1 MSQPLVELRDI
12 SKTFDAGGAPWERRH
27 VRAVEGINLEVH
39 PGETLGIVGESGS
52 GKSTLC
58 RVILGLTRPTTGS
71 VAFDGQDL
79 GRLSRTEMR
88 RMRRRMQAVFQD
100 SSSAFNPRHT
110 VLASLLAPLDVHG
123 IGDRAS
129 RRRLVGETL
138 QQVGLDSSFLDR
150 HPHALSGGERQR
162 VAIARAIIL
171 RPALVVADEPT
182 SALDVSVQARI
193 LNLFRDIQTQLSLTY
208 VFVSHNLGI
217 IRYISDRVAVMYL
230 GEIVEIGPI
239 GKVFSAPGHPY
250 TRALLKAIPQADL
263 ARRHRDVPVLGELPS
278 AYEPPSGCRFHTR
291 CPVVMEATCSKEHPP
306 LYEVAPAHRAACLW
320 HDPRF
325 VESAPDWL
333 ARPALE
339 GGQAKDPGGRVPV
352 SRNAQPV
359 KDSTL

>member
-1 MSQPLVELRDI
+1 VSQPLVELRDV
-12 SKTFDAGGAPWERRH
+12 SKSFDAGGAPWQRRH
-27 VRAVEGINLEVH
+27 VRAVEGINLDVR

-71 VAFDGQDL
+71 VVFDGQDL
-79 GRLSRTEMR
+79 ARLSRTQMR
-88 RMRRRMQAVFQD
+88 RTRRRMQAVFQD

-110 VLASLLAPLDVHG
+110 VRSSLLAPLEVHDVGEHS
-123 IGDRAS
+123 S
-129 RRRLVGETL
+129 RQRLVEETL
-138 QQVGLDSSFLDR
+138 HQVGLDSSFLNR

-193 LNLFRDIQTQLSLTY
+193 LNLFRDIQSQLSLTY

-230 GEIVEIGPI
+230 GEIVEVGPI
-239 GKVFSAPGHPY
+239 DEVFSAPGHPY
-250 TRALLKAIPQADL
+250 TRALMKAIPQADL
-263 ARRHRDVPVLGELPS
+263 SRRNRNPPVLGELPS

-291 CPVVMEATCSKEHPP
+291 CPVVIEGTCSKEHPR
-306 LYEVAPAHRAACLW
+306 LYEVAPAHWAACLW

-325 VESAPDWL
+325 VAGAPEWL
-333 ARPALE
+333 ARPEPAA
-339 GGQAKDPGGRVPV
+339 GRAIQAGE
-352 SRNAQPV
+352 SRLGEPAEEPLQ
-359 KDSTL
+359 

>member
-1 MSQPLVELRDI
+1 
-12 SKTFDAGGAPWERRH
+12 
-27 VRAVEGINLEVH
+27 VRAVEGINLEVR

-71 VAFDGQDL
+71 VVFDGQDL
-79 GRLSRTEMR
+79 ARLSRTEMR
-88 RMRRRMQAVFQD
+88 RMRRRIQAVFQD

-110 VLASLLAPLDVHG
+110 VRASLLAPLDVHN
-123 IGDRAS
+123 IGDRAG
-129 RRRLVGETL
+129 RHRLVEETL
-138 QQVGLDSSFLDR
+138 LQVGLDSSFLNR

-217 IRYISDRVAVMYL
+217 IRYICDRVAVMYL
-230 GEIVEIGPI
+230 GEIVELGPI
-239 GKVFSAPGHPY
+239 EEVFSAPGHPY
-250 TRALLKAIPQADL
+250 TRALLRAIPQADL
-263 ARRHRDVPVLGELPS
+263 ARRHRDAPVLGELPS

-291 CPVVMEATCSKEHPP
+291 CPVVMEGTCSKEHPP
-306 LYEVAPAHRAACLW
+306 LYEVGPAHWAACLW

-325 VESAPDWL
+325 VDRAPEWL
-333 ARPALE
+333 GRPPL
-339 GGQAKDPGGRVPV
+339 QGGRVTAPAGRV
-352 SRNAQPV
+352 PASRNGEPPRDPLQ
-359 KDSTL
+359 

>member
-1 MSQPLVELRDI
+1 MSQPLVQLRDI
-12 SKTFDAGGAPWERRH
+12 SKSFDAGGGPWGRRH
-27 VRAVEGINLEVH
+27 VRAVEGINLEVN

-58 RVILGLTRPTTGS
+58 RVILGLSRPTTGS
-71 VAFDGQDL
+71 VVFDGQDL
-79 GRLSRTEMR
+79 ARLSRTEMR
-88 RMRRRMQAVFQD
+88 RMRRRIQAVFQD

-110 VLASLLAPLDVHG
+110 VLASLLAPLEVHN

-129 RRRLVGETL
+129 RRGLVEETL
-138 QQVGLDSSFLDR
+138 KQVGLDSSFLDR

-193 LNLFRDIQTQLSLTY
+193 LNLFRDIQSQLSLTY

-239 GKVFSAPGHPY
+239 EQVFSAPGHPY

-263 ARRHRDVPVLGELPS
+263 SRRHRDVPVLGELPS

-291 CPVVMEATCSKEHPP
+291 CPVVMEGICSKEHPP
-306 LYEVAPAHRAACLW
+306 LYEVGPAHGAACLW

-325 VESAPDWL
+325 IQGAPEWL
-333 ARPALE
+333 KRPAFE
-339 GGQAKDPGGRVPV
+339 AGQLIEPGGRLPA
-352 SRNAQPV
+352 SKNV
-359 KDSTL
+359 KPGEDPMQ

>member
-1 MSQPLVELRDI
+1 MSSPLVELRNV
-12 SKTFDAGGAPWERRH
+12 SKNFDAGGAPWQRRN
-27 VRAVEGINLEVH
+27 VRAVEGINLEVK

-58 RVILGLTRPTTGS
+58 RVILGLTRPTSGE
-71 VAFDGQDL
+71 VLFDGQE
-79 GRLSRTEMR
+79 LSRLPGQELR
-88 RMRRRMQAVFQD
+88 RLRRRMQVVFQD

-110 VLASLLAPLDVHG
+110 VRESLLAPLDVHE

-129 RRRLVGETL
+129 RQQLVEETL
-138 QQVGLDSSFLDR
+138 HQVGLDSTFLNR

-193 LNLFRDIQTQLSLTY
+193 LNLFRKIQSQLSLTY
-208 VFVSHNLGI
+208 VFVSHNLGV

-230 GEIVEIGPI
+230 GEIVEMGPI
-239 GKVFSAPGHPY
+239 ERVFSAPAHPY

-263 ARRHRDVPVLGELPS
+263 DRRHREPPVLGELPS

-291 CPVVMEATCSKEHPP
+291 CPVVIDETCAHEHPR
-306 LYEVAPAHRAACLW
+306 LYDVAPAHQARCLW
-320 HDPRF
+320 HDARF
-325 VESAPDWL
+325 VLRRVDENGL
-333 ARPALE
+333 LPAAQTPHSMKAKSME
-339 GGQAKDPGGRVPV
+339 AGQ
-352 SRNAQPV
+352 
-359 KDSTL
+359 

>member
-1 MSQPLVELRDI
+1 MSSPLVELRDVAK
-12 SKTFDAGGAPWERRH
+12 SFDAGGPPWRRRH
-27 VRAVEGINLEVH
+27 VRAVEGINLEVQ

-58 RVILGLTRPTTGS
+58 RVILGLTRPTGGN
-71 VAFDGQDL
+71 VRFDGQDL
-79 GRLSRTEMR
+79 SSLSRTEMR

-110 VLASLLAPLDVHG
+110 VRSSLMAPLDVHN

-129 RRRLVGETL
+129 RQRLVEDTL
-138 QQVGLDSSFLDR
+138 VQVGLDSSFLHR

-162 VAIARAIIL
+162 VAIARAIVL

-193 LNLFRDIQTQLSLTY
+193 LNLFRSIQSQLSLTY
-208 VFVSHNLGI
+208 VFVSHNLGV

-230 GEIVEIGPI
+230 GEIVETGPI
-239 GKVFSAPGHPY
+239 ERVFSAPKHPY
-250 TRALLKAIPQADL
+250 TQALIKAIPQADL
-263 ARRHRDVPVLGELPS
+263 SRRNRVPPVLGELPS

-291 CPVVMEATCSKEHPP
+291 CPVVIEGICSIEHPP
-306 LYEVAPAHRAACLW
+306 LYKVGPEHDAACLW

-325 VESAPDWL
+325 AGGASARFDQL
-333 ARPALE
+333 NS
-339 GGQAKDPGGRVPV
+339 AKQVQG
-352 SRNAQPV
+352 SMQ
-359 KDSTL
+359 

>member
-1 MSQPLVELRDI
+1 M
-12 SKTFDAGGAPWERRH
+12 
-27 VRAVEGINLEVH
+27 RAVEGINLEVR

-71 VAFDGQDL
+71 VVFDGQDL
-79 GRLSRTEMR
+79 ARLSRPAMR
-88 RMRRRMQAVFQD
+88 RTRRRMQAVFQD

-110 VLASLLAPLDVHG
+110 VSDSLLAPLDVHD
-123 IGDRAS
+123 IGDRAG
-129 RRRLVGETL
+129 RQRLVEETL
-138 QQVGLDSSFLDR
+138 QHVGLDSSFLNR

-193 LNLFRDIQTQLSLTY
+193 LNLFRDIQKQLSLTY

-217 IRYISDRVAVMYL
+217 IRYICDRVAVMYL

-239 GKVFSAPGHPY
+239 EKVFSAPEHPY

-291 CPVVMEATCSKEHPP
+291 CPVVMEGTCSKEHPP
-306 LYEVAPAHRAACLW
+306 LYEVGPAHWAACLW

-325 VESAPDWL
+325 VDRAPEWL
-333 ARPALE
+333 GLPPLQGGPVTAPA
-339 GGQAKDPGGRVPV
+339 GRVPA
-352 SRNAQPV
+352 SRNGEPPQDP
-359 KDSTL
+359 LR

>member
-1 MSQPLVELRDI
+1 MSPPLVELRDV
-12 SKTFDAGGAPWERRH
+12 SKNFDAGGAPWRRRN
-27 VRAVEGINLEVH
+27 VRAVEGINLEVR

-71 VAFDGQDL
+71 VVFDGQDL
-79 GRLSRTEMR
+79 GRLSRAEMR
-88 RMRRRMQAVFQD
+88 RTRRRMQAVFQD

-110 VLASLLAPLDVHG
+110 VRASLLAPLDVHG
-123 IGDRAS
+123 IGDRIS
-129 RRRLVGETL
+129 RQRQVEETL
-138 QQVGLDSSFLDR
+138 HQVGLDSSFLNR

-193 LNLFRDIQTQLSLTY
+193 LNLFRDIQARLNLTY

-239 GKVFSAPGHPY
+239 EEVFSAPAHPY
-250 TRALLKAIPQADL
+250 TRALLEAIPQADL

-291 CPVVMEATCSKEHPP
+291 CPVVIDGTCAQMHPP
-306 LYEVAPAHRAACLW
+306 LYEVAPAHWAACLW
-320 HDPRF
+320 HDLRF
-325 VESAPDWL
+325 AGGAPGWL
-333 ARPALE
+333 ARPEAGPGPSTTV
-339 GGQAKDPGGRVPV
+339 GGPVPESGRREPPKELP
-352 SRNAQPV
+352 Q
-359 KDSTL
+359 

>member
-1 MSQPLVELRDI
+1 VSGPLLDLQDV
-12 SKTFDAGGAPWERRH
+12 SKSFDAGGAPWEHRN
-27 VRAVEGINLEVH
+27 VRAVEGINLDVR

-58 RVILGLTRPTTGS
+58 RVILGLTRPTTGR
-71 VAFDGQDL
+71 VMFDGQDL
-79 GRLSRTEMR
+79 AHLSRVEMR
-88 RMRRRMQAVFQD
+88 RTRRRMQAVFQD

-110 VLASLLAPLDVHG
+110 VRASLLAPLDVHR

-129 RRRLVGETL
+129 RQRLIEDTL
-138 QQVGLDSSFLDR
+138 QQVGLDSSFLNR

-193 LNLFRDIQTQLSLTY
+193 LNLFRDIQSQLSLTY

-230 GEIVEIGPI
+230 GQIVEIGPI
-239 GKVFSAPGHPY
+239 ENVFSAPQHPY

-263 ARRHRDVPVLGELPS
+263 ARRSRDVPVLGELPS

-291 CPVVMEATCSKEHPP
+291 CPVVIEGTCSKDQPP
-306 LYEVAPAHRAACLW
+306 LYEVGPAHRAACLL

-325 VESAPDWL
+325 ADGAPEWL
-333 ARPALE
+333 ARPKIE
-339 GGQAKDPGGRVPV
+339 GGRPTAPAVHVQASRHDEPAQDPL
-352 SRNAQPV
+352 Q
-359 KDSTL
+359 